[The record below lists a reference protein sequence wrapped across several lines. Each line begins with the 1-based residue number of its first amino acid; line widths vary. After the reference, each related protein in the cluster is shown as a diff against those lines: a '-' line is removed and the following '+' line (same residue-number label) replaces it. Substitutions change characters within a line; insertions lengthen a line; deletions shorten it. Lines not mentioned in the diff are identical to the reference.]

1 MQDFFTN
8 DLLIHANQNA
18 VMAILANPRKLIEWD
33 PEIQSISEDKHGHR
47 FIILRTNSALNPR
60 EQMTIS
66 VKKNTVIYHST
77 GGRVAY
83 DVIFSLITEENGTAV
98 TEQVLLDS
106 AGVKGLPV
114 KLLAPIAKHAFM
126 INLTNLATF
135 VERWALMEDG
145 EAK

>member
-47 FIILRTNSALNPR
+47 FIILRTNNALNPR

-106 AGVKGLPV
+106 ASVKGLLV

>member
-77 GGRVAY
+77 EGRVAY

-106 AGVKGLPV
+106 ASVKGLPV

>member
-33 PEIQSISEDKHGHR
+33 PEIQS
-47 FIILRTNSALNPR
+47 IILRTNSALNPR

-106 AGVKGLPV
+106 ASVKGLPV

-126 INLTNLATF
+126 
-135 VERWALMEDG
+135 MEDG